1 MGIKEKAEKRSTE
14 KISNAAFRGMA
25 FLMSVDDFLFLYKRT
40 IRKRVKK
47 FGIES
52 GMTVVDYGCGP
63 GRYTVKFA
71 ELVGKDGKV
80 YALDIHEL
88 AIEAVRKRI
97 AKHNIDNIEPVLIEG
112 YNSTLPD
119 NVADVV
125 CAIDMFIM
133 IKEPTEFL
141 AELKRITKNDGTLII
156 DAGYGPRNNTK
167 DKRQRTKDKINASG
181 LWNIVEETKDH
192 LKCKPK

>member
-1 MGIKEKAEKRSTE
+1 VGTEERAEERNTE
-14 KISNAAFRGMA
+14 KMSDAAFRVMA
-25 FLMSVDDFLFLYKRT
+25 FAMKIDDFLLPFR

-63 GRYTVKFA
+63 GRYTIKFA

-80 YALDIHEL
+80 YAVDIHEL
-88 AIEAVRKRI
+88 AIEAVRKII

-141 AELKRITKNDGTLII
+141 AELKRITKNDGTLVI
-156 DAGYGPRNNTK
+156 DDSHKSRFEKQK

-181 LWNIVEETKDH
+181 FWSIVEETKDH

>member
-1 MGIKEKAEKRSTE
+1 MGTKKQVEKRTTE
-14 KISNAAFRGMA
+14 MMSDDVFRRMA
-25 FLMSVDDFLFLYKRT
+25 FEMKVGDFILPFRISKF
-40 IRKRVKK
+40 VKK
-47 FGIES
+47 FGIEA

-63 GRYTVKFA
+63 CRYAVKFA

-80 YALDIHEL
+80 YAVDIHEL
-88 AIEAVRKRI
+88 AIEAVRKKI

-112 YNSTLPD
+112 YNSALPD

-125 CAIDMFIM
+125 CALDMFCMIM
-133 IKEPTEFL
+133 EPTEFL

-156 DAGYGPRNNTK
+156 DDGMCRYENPKGQ
-167 DKRQRTKDKINASG
+167 RQKTKDKINASG
-181 LWNIVEETKDH
+181 FWSIVEETKDH

>member
-1 MGIKEKAEKRSTE
+1 MGTKERAEKRTTE
-14 KISNAAFRGMA
+14 KMSDGVFRRMA
-25 FLMSVDDFLFLYKRT
+25 FEMQVGDFIHPYK
-40 IRKRVKK
+40 ISKRVKK
-47 FGIES
+47 FGIEP

-80 YALDIHEL
+80 YAEDIHEL
-88 AIEAVRKRI
+88 AIEAVRKKM

-125 CAIDMFIM
+125 CAIDMFCMIM
-133 IKEPTEFL
+133 EPTEFL

-156 DAGYGPRNNTK
+156 
-167 DKRQRTKDKINASG
+167 
-181 LWNIVEETKDH
+181 E
-192 LKCKPK
+192 